1 VIVLSASQSKDGPL
15 LRIAAGRRFPDR
27 PLKSLWEARELIVLL
42 ARRDVRLRYQYS
54 VAGFGWAVLQPLF
67 TILVLAAFRVV
78 MGRPISLGM
87 PYPLYAGTVLVPWTF
102 FVHSMNQSSYCLL
115 KHTSVMTKVRFPRLV
130 LPLAAVLGAA
140 ADFGAAL
147 ILLPVLMIYYR
158 IPPHVS
164 LLALL
169 VFSAHLIALTAAIG
183 IWLSMLNARL
193 RDTAN
198 ALPFVTQLWFF
209 LSPIAYTS
217 EMLPAK
223 WRFAAGF
230 NPMEGV
236 LEGFRW
242 SVFGSASPM
251 LMPWLGL
258 SGLITVG
265 LLVSGIITF
274 LAGEET
280 LTDVI

>member
-1 VIVLSASQSKDGPL
+1 MTVAIDAAPKSAPL
-15 LRIAAGRRFPDR
+15 LHIRANRRFPDH

-42 ARRDVRLRYQYS
+42 ARRDVRLRYQHS
-54 VAGFGWAVLQPLF
+54 VAGFGWAVLQPLL
-67 TILVLAAFRVV
+67 TILVLAAFRAI
-78 MGRPISLGM
+78 MGRPTSIGM
-87 PYPLYAGTVLVPWTF
+87 PYPLYAGAVLVPWTF

-130 LPLAAVLGAA
+130 LPLAAVWGAA
-140 ADFGAAL
+140 ADFAAAL
-147 ILLPVLMIYYR
+147 ILLPALMICYR
-158 IPPHVS
+158 IPPRVS

-169 VFSAHLIALTAAIG
+169 IFSAHLIALATAIG
-183 IWLSMLNARL
+183 IWLSLLNARL

-223 WRFAAGF
+223 WRLVAGL
-230 NPMEGV
+230 NPMQGI

-251 LMPWLGL
+251 LTTWLAI
-258 SGLITVG
+258 SALITAG
-265 LLVSGIITF
+265 LLISGTLVF

>member
-1 VIVLSASQSKDGPL
+1 VIVSSPSLAKDTT
-15 LRIAAGRRFPDR
+15 LRIRADRRFPDR
-27 PLKSLWEARELIVLL
+27 PLKSLWESRELILLL
-42 ARRDVRLRYQYS
+42 ARRDVHLRYQHS
-54 VAGFGWAVLQPLF
+54 IAGFGWAALQPLL

-78 MGRPISLGM
+78 MGHPISLEM

-102 FVHSMNQSSYCLL
+102 FVHSMNQSSHCLL
-115 KHTSVMTKVRFPRLV
+115 KHTAVMTKVRFPRLV
-130 LPLAAVLGAA
+130 LPLAAVMGAA
-140 ADFGAAL
+140 ADFAAAL
-147 ILLPVLMIYYR
+147 VLIPILMVYYR
-158 IPPHVS
+158 IPPRFS

-169 VFSAHLIALTAAIG
+169 LFSAHLIALATAIG

-223 WRFAAGF
+223 WQFAAGF
-230 NPMEGV
+230 NPMLGI

-251 LMPWLGL
+251 LTTWLSL

-265 LLVSGIITF
+265 LLVSGIIAF

>member
-1 VIVLSASQSKDGPL
+1 M
-15 LRIAAGRRFPDR
+15 
-27 PLKSLWEARELIVLL
+27 LWEARELIVLL
-42 ARRDVRLRYQYS
+42 ARRDVNLRYQHS
-54 VAGFGWAVLQPLF
+54 IAGFGWALLQPLM
-67 TILVLAAFRVV
+67 TILVLAAFR
-78 MGRPISLGM
+78 MLLNQSTERGM

-102 FVHSMNQSSYCLL
+102 FVHSMNQSSHCLL
-115 KHTSVMTKVRFPRLV
+115 KHTAVMTKVRFPRLV
-130 LPLAAVLGAA
+130 LPLAAVFGAA
-140 ADFGAAL
+140 ADFVAAL
-147 ILLPVLMIYYR
+147 ALVPMLMVYYHT
-158 IPPHVS
+158 PPRVS
-164 LLALL
+164 LLALPIFAAQL
-169 VFSAHLIALTAAIG
+169 VMLATAIG
-183 IWLSMLNARL
+183 IWLSLLNARL

-223 WRFAAGF
+223 WRFVAGL
-230 NPMEGV
+230 NPMEGI

-251 LMPWLGL
+251 LGVWLGL

-265 LLVSGIITF
+265 LLISGIIAF

>member
-1 VIVLSASQSKDGPL
+1 MLSFPQANDAPL
-15 LRIAAGRRFPDR
+15 LRIRADRRFPDR
-27 PLKSLWEARELIVLL
+27 PFKSLWDARELIVLL
-42 ARRDVRLRYQYS
+42 ARRDVHLRYQHS
-54 VAGFGWAVLQPLF
+54 IAGFGWAVLQPLL

-78 MGRPISLGM
+78 MGHSTSAGM

-102 FVHSMNQSSYCLL
+102 FVHSMNQSSHCLL
-115 KHTSVMTKVRFPRLV
+115 KHTSVMTKVRFPRLA
-130 LPLAAVLGAA
+130 LPLAAVIGAA
-140 ADFGAAL
+140 ADFAAAL
-147 ILLPVLMIYYR
+147 ALLPMLMIYYR
-158 IPPHVS
+158 IPPRIT
-164 LLALL
+164 LLALP
-169 VFSAHLIALTAAIG
+169 VFAAQLIALATAIG

-198 ALPFVTQLWFF
+198 ALPFITQLWFF

-217 EMLPAK
+217 ELLPAK
-223 WRFAAGF
+223 WQFAAGL

-251 LMPWLGL
+251 LKTWLGL
-258 SGLITVG
+258 SGLITAG
-265 LLVSGIITF
+265 LLITGVIVF